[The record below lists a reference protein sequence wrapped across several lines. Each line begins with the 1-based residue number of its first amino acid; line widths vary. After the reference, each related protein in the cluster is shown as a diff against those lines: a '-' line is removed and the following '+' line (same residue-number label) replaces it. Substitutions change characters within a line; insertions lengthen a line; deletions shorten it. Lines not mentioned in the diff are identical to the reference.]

1 MKRRLYLRLYLAFLA
16 ITALSLV
23 LTAVLARAFHEPAG
37 LVARYIEPLA
47 RSLACTAPGGCQG
60 ESAQRLGE
68 SARELGLDI
77 AVWDDHGRP
86 LFEAVHSPL
95 PFPAHPTTGWHHTP
109 RGGLWLTSLGDGR
122 TLGLRERGHLGSR
135 GRFFLP
141 MVGGLAILMAL
152 GLYPLSRGITRRI
165 EELAEGAR
173 RWGAGDLGHR
183 VPVRGKDEIAGLAA
197 RFNQTAA
204 AIEALLAQERQ
215 MLATASHEL
224 RSPLARIRMALEL
237 LAEEADPLR
246 RGTLARRSSED
257 IAELD
262 ALVEELLLAARTQP
276 GVPRRPLG
284 KADLLALVRGE
295 AEAFSVQVAGEPL
308 PFACEAGM
316 IKRMVRNLLA
326 NARLHGQGTTIRA
339 EIRRDGNQVVIAVE
353 DDGPGVPE
361 AERERIFAPFYRA
374 PGPRPAGDTGLGLGL
389 ALCRQIARYHGGD
402 VSFVPRQP
410 TGSRFEARMP
420 IAPAGE
426 PTAD

>member
-1 MKRRLYLRLYLAFLA
+1 MNRRLYLRLYLAFLG

-23 LTAVLARAFHEPAG
+23 MTSVLARAFHEPDR
-37 LVARYIEPLA
+37 LVERSIEPLA
-47 RSLACTAPGGCQG
+47 RSLVCSAPTVCQG
-60 ESAQRLGE
+60 ESAQRLTE

-86 LFEAVHSPL
+86 LFESVHSPL
-95 PFPAHPTTGWHHTP
+95 TLPARPTPGWHRTP
-109 RGGLWLTSLGDGR
+109 RGRLWLTSLGDGR
-122 TLGLRERGHLGSR
+122 MLGLRERRPFGSR

-141 MVGGLAILMAL
+141 MVGGLAMLMAL

-183 VPVRGKDEIAGLAA
+183 VPVRGKDEIAALAA
-197 RFNQTAA
+197 RFNQTAS
-204 AIEALLAQERQ
+204 AIESLLAQERQ
-215 MLATASHEL
+215 MLAAASHEL

-237 LAEEADPLR
+237 MAEESDPALRAD
-246 RGTLARRSSED
+246 LARRGSED

-262 ALVEELLLAARTQP
+262 GLVEELLLAARTQP
-276 GVPRRPLG
+276 GVPRRPLVPT
-284 KADLLALVRGE
+284 DVFALVRTE
-295 AEAFSVQVAGEPL
+295 AEAFSAQVTGESQTL
-308 PFACEAGM
+308 ACEAM
-316 IKRMVRNLLA
+316 MMKRMVRNLLA
-326 NARLHGQGTTIRA
+326 NARLHGQGTAVRA
-339 EIRRDGNQVVIAVE
+339 EVRREAGHLLIAVE

-402 VSFVPRQP
+402 ISYVARQP
-410 TGSRFEARMP
+410 RGSRFEVRLPLQMV
-420 IAPAGE
+420 G
-426 PTAD
+426 